1 MNTCMGSTPL
11 TETPAFR
18 IFCGR
23 NVLGRNVCGRNVLHS
38 HKHDDNSDGLESH
51 IQCDFSNKYHQHT
64 RIQMGG
70 GGRGSRSP
78 PGKLQNIGFLSK
90 TGPDPLKI
98 TKLHSIQC
106 LAIDGPLIVVFES
119 FPPQTKK
126 TNKKI
131 IIKKHC
137 QSWTPSGS
145 SHDQHAFRKKTGDPP
160 TCDVPL
166 S

>member
-1 MNTCMGSTPL
+1 
-11 TETPAFR
+11 
-18 IFCGR
+18 
-23 NVLGRNVCGRNVLHS
+23 
-38 HKHDDNSDGLESH
+38 
-51 IQCDFSNKYHQHT
+51 
-64 RIQMGG
+64 MGG
-70 GGRGSRSP
+70 GGTGDPDPP

-106 LAIDGPLIVVFES
+106 LAIDGPLMVVFES
-119 FPPQTKK
+119 FPQTKI

-131 IIKKHC
+131 IIKNIVKAGPPLDPRMTNMH
-137 QSWTPSGS
+137 SE
-145 SHDQHAFRKKTGDPP
+145 KNTGDPL